1 MKKRERKPRI
11 LWSEREVGWK
21 NLRREG
27 TAVVR
32 DWTPDEIRE
41 ALGRLLPFVEAPA
54 RYLGGEGNTVLKE
67 FPACEG
73 TIAFLFPDN
82 YEVGMSNNGVRVL
95 YHVVNRRPKLLMEV
109 AFLPMPDMAER
120 MIREGM
126 PLYTHGSF
134 RPIRDFDLVGI
145 TVQSELNYTNIPFAL
160 DLAGIPVCSSE
171 RGDDDPFVAGGGPC
185 SANCEPVADFFDF
198 FSIGD
203 GETVLPDLVELVGRM
218 RREGKSR
225 VEILE
230 AASKID
236 GVYVPALTPTTTNEW
251 GEIVPLRPATG
262 SYERTEGVRR
272 AFIRK
277 MDPEF
282 HPVRNLVPNTAP
294 VHPRFALE
302 VMRGC
307 TQGCRFCQAGYW
319 YRPVREFD
327 ADVALRLAREGIE
340 ATGEHE
346 LGLLSLSTADYSQ
359 LEPLLDKLIDD
370 PFFHAVDVS
379 VPSLRVNSYGKSVAY
394 KVQALKAG
402 RSATFAPETGSQRL
416 RRMINK
422 TISDDDIYQA
432 AEAAFSTG
440 YNKVK
445 LYSMIGFPTE
455 GPEDM
460 EACGELIENIRKIG
474 YAHDHGNQVHASVGI
489 LVPKPFTPMQ
499 WVGFVDKERALSNLA
514 LLRGRFRDSR
524 TVRISWTSWE
534 QARLESFYSRGDRSL
549 APMILEASRRGLVFE
564 SQGER
569 IDFAGWESI
578 WAEFGY
584 DMKRIHGDRPLDMRL
599 PWDGIHAGVSVGY
612 LKSEYEKMFRDDAEP
627 VNNCKWGDCHKC
639 GIPGFGRD
647 TVLAKPPES
656 PAPSRTEAEIA
667 ELQAARRSNTIFGH
681 PTRLL
686 FSKVGLSRF
695 LPHQTTM
702 DLLARAISGSGVRL
716 EKSHG
721 FNPRPIVK
729 NAGALPLGAE
739 AIREELVVRPLDPM
753 PEFGSAEGRA
763 LLEKINAKLPDGL
776 SLAEWTA
783 IEKSDLSVCEKVRW
797 RFDGASPADLAERL
811 EAGEFGAIVDSRGK
825 EIDLRAEILELE
837 RDEARLDVVLKA
849 NAQGN
854 AVSPYPVFGALLG
867 VDPAQVRTLRL
878 RKIGN

>member
-1 MKKRERKPRI
+1 MKKRELKPRI
-11 LWSEREVGWK
+11 PWSEREVGWA

-27 TAVVR
+27 TTVVR
-32 DWTPDEIRE
+32 DWTPEEIRA
-41 ALGRLLPFVEAPA
+41 ALGRLLPFVDAPA
-54 RYLGGEGNTVLKE
+54 RYLGGEGNTVLKD
-67 FPACEG
+67 FGACEG

-120 MIREGM
+120 MVKEGM

-145 TVQSELNYTNIPFAL
+145 TVQSELNYTNVPFAL
-160 DLAGIPVCSSE
+160 DLAGIPVYSSE
-171 RGDDDPFVAGGGPC
+171 RGEDDPFVAGGGPC

-198 FSIGD
+198 FNIGD

-225 VEILE
+225 IEILE

-251 GEIVPLRPATG
+251 GEIVPLQPATG

-272 AFIRK
+272 AFVRK

-282 HPVRNLVPNTAP
+282 HPVRNLVPNTTP
-294 VHPRFALE
+294 VHPRFSLE

-327 ADVALRLAREGIE
+327 VDVAVDLARRGIA

-422 TISDDDIYQA
+422 TITDDDIYQA

-460 EACGELIENIRKIG
+460 EACCGLVENIRKIG
-474 YAHDHGNQVHASVGI
+474 YAHNHGNQVHASVGI

-499 WVGFVDKERALSNLA
+499 WVGFMDKERALANLSI
-514 LLRGRFRDSR
+514 LRERFRGSK

-569 IDFAGWESI
+569 VDFATWEEI
-578 WAEFGY
+578 WAEHGY
-584 DMKRIHGDRPLDMRL
+584 DMRRIYGNRPLDMRL
-599 PWDGIHAGVSVGY
+599 PWDGIHAGVSAGY
-612 LKSEYEKMFRDDAEP
+612 LKAEYEKMFRDDAEP

-639 GIPGFGRD
+639 GIPGFGKD
-647 TVLAKPPES
+647 TVLAAPPAVA
-656 PAPSRTEAEIA
+656 APSRTEAEIA
-667 ELQAARRSNTIFGH
+667 ELQAARRSNAIFGN
-681 PTRLL
+681 PTRLH
-686 FSKVGLSRF
+686 FSKVGLVRF
-695 LPHQTTM
+695 LPHQNTI
-702 DLLARAISGSGVRL
+702 DLLVRAISGSGVVL

-739 AIREELVVRPLDPM
+739 AVREELVVRPLEPM
-753 PEFGSAEGRA
+753 PEFGTPEGGA
-763 LLEKINAKLPDGL
+763 LLRKINAKLPDGL
-776 SLAEWTA
+776 SLDDWTA
-783 IEKSDLSVCEKVRW
+783 IEKSDLTVPERIRW
-797 RFDGASPADLAERL
+797 RHVGPSPEGLAEKL
-811 EAGEFGAIVDSRGK
+811 AAGGFETVVDLRGK
-825 EIDLRAEILELE
+825 EIDLQKEILELCRTPE
-837 RDEARLDVVLKA
+837 TLDVVLRV
-849 NAQGN
+849 NSQGN
-854 AVSPYPVFGALLG
+854 ALSPYPVFGALLDM
-867 VDPAQVRTLRL
+867 DPAEVRTLCL
-878 RKIGN
+878 RKIGE